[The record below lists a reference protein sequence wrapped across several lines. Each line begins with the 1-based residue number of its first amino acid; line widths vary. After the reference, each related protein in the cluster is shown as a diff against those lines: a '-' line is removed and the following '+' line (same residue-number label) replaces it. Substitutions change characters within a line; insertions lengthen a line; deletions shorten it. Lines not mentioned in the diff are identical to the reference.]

1 MILGAAI
8 YETLHANENCW
19 IYSDFAYR
27 QLAGSQNESEPN
39 GRSLA
44 IVSNFVIPPIGELDL
59 AIFDQNNLLVA
70 VECDGHAFHERTH
83 EQASRDKRRDRIA
96 TRLGVQ
102 AMRFT
107 GTDVVRNSTECAQE
121 VVDFVGDRLKN
132 YRH

>member
-27 QLAGSQNESEPN
+27 QLVANDGGPD

-44 IVSNFVIPPIGELDL
+44 VVSNFVIPQIGEVDVVV
-59 AIFDQNNLLVA
+59 FDKNNLLVA
-70 VECDGHAFHERTH
+70 AECDGHAFHERTH

-96 TRLGVQ
+96 TRLGVPV
-102 AMRFT
+102 MRFT
-107 GTDVVRNSTECAQE
+107 GTDVVRNSAECGQE
-121 VVDFVGDRLKN
+121 VVEYAYDRLKN
-132 YRH
+132 YRS